1 MLFRFFEFILFQ
13 VSWNI
18 IKLTGV
24 KFLSILNTAST
35 IVSSA
40 VYISGALLL
49 TGYMIYRYITIP
61 NKTFAFPIT
70 GRLLSIFHINN
81 PDAFPRLFSS
91 VLKRYSRRWIEKFP
105 NIPITKIKLYRK
117 QPQIEQFHIESIYA
131 VIFEIAPSIN
141 LLLKTQPSL
150 NEKYQTFL
158 DTMSRLWSSKDIQEF
173 KDLGIDR
180 SFSDVYKKEPRGEN
194 FMKDWFFISKIIDDE
209 DSEALILNMKIM
221 LNEPHWILYK
231 KTT

>member
-70 GRLLSIFHINN
+70 GRLE
-81 PDAFPRLFSS
+81 DC
-91 VLKRYSRRWIEKFP
+91 
-105 NIPITKIKLYRK
+105 
-117 QPQIEQFHIESIYA
+117 
-131 VIFEIAPSIN
+131 
-141 LLLKTQPSL
+141 
-150 NEKYQTFL
+150 FL
-158 DTMSRLWSSKDIQEF
+158 
-173 KDLGIDR
+173 
-180 SFSDVYKKEPRGEN
+180 
-194 FMKDWFFISKIIDDE
+194 FFILIIQMHSQDF
-209 DSEALILNMKIM
+209 LVQF
-221 LNEPHWILYK
+221 
-231 KTT
+231 